1 MSPVFPLNTTDKKI
15 TVMKILLI
23 YRDYNPRSII
33 YPGKKTILPSKS
45 NIFTFRTE
53 DFAER
58 LNFKIAPHFEFQVI
72 AVIGIFVNFC
82 FCYLWEVRLISYVY
96 MIVF

>member
-1 MSPVFPLNTTDKKI
+1 MSPGFPLNTNRQENDNHENSLFYK
-15 TVMKILLI
+15 
-23 YRDYNPRSII
+23 DFEPRSTI
-33 YPGKKTILPSKS
+33 YHGTKPMFFLP
-45 NIFTFRTE
+45 NQTYLCTFRTE

-82 FCYLWEVRLISYVY
+82 FCYLWEVRLI
-96 MIVF
+96 

>member
-1 MSPVFPLNTTDKKI
+1 MTI
-15 TVMKILLI
+15 MKIFLL
-23 YRDYNPRSII
+23 YKDFEPRSTI
-33 YPGKKTILPSKS
+33 YHGTKPMFFFSKS

>member
-1 MSPVFPLNTTDKKI
+1 MSPVFPLNTN
-15 TVMKILLI
+15 
-23 YRDYNPRSII
+23 RQENYNHENYKDFEPRSRI
-33 YPGKKTILPSKS
+33 YHGTNQTYLC
-45 NIFTFRTE
+45 TFRTE

-82 FCYLWEVRLISYVY
+82 FCYLWEVRLI
-96 MIVF
+96 